1 MFGMAEILTT
11 LTERG
16 QVSMPSAIRRQMGLR
31 PGQPLLWKRLSDNEV
46 RVTVARRAP
55 GKSMRGF
62 IKKLHKNKVPLTT
75 AGWMKILREGEGH

>member
-1 MFGMAEILTT
+1 MLST

-31 PGQPLLWKRLSDNEV
+31 PGQPLLWKRVSDHEV
-46 RVTVARRAP
+46 RVTVQRCAP

-62 IKKLHKNKVPLTT
+62 IKKLHKKKMPVTT
-75 AGWMKILREGEGH
+75 AGWMQILREGEVH

>member
-1 MFGMAEILTT
+1 MAEMLTT

-31 PGQPLLWKRLSDNEV
+31 PGQPLLWQRVSDHEV
-46 RVTVARRAP
+46 RVTVPRGAQ

-62 IKKLHKNKVPLTT
+62 IKKLHKKKMPGTT
-75 AGWMKILREGEGH
+75 AGWMKILREGEGA

>member
-1 MFGMAEILTT
+1 MAELLTT

-31 PGQPLLWKRLSDNEV
+31 PGQPLLWKRISDHEV
-46 RVTVARRAP
+46 RVMVQCRAP

-62 IKKLHKNKVPLTT
+62 IKKLHKKKVPVTT
-75 AGWMKILREGEGH
+75 DDWMQILREGEVH

>member
-1 MFGMAEILTT
+1 MAEMLTT

-31 PGQPLLWKRLSDNEV
+31 PGQQLLWKRVSDHEV
-46 RVTVARRAP
+46 RVTVQRRAP

-62 IKKLHKNKVPLTT
+62 IKKLHKKKVPVTT
-75 AGWMKILREGEGH
+75 DDWMQILREGEVH

>member
-1 MFGMAEILTT
+1 MADMLTT

-31 PGQPLLWKRLSDNEV
+31 PGQPLLWKRVSDHEV
-46 RVTVARRAP
+46 RVTVPRGAQ

-62 IKKLHKNKVPLTT
+62 IKKLHKKKLLHSILEALTRLQNSMRT
-75 AGWMKILREGEGH
+75 G